1 MSISVFV
8 EHMSSEM
15 NTTSPPDKRV
25 VLIVFENRKKTERY
39 EWSISASQLNKIM
52 YIQVTRMAH
61 FYN

>member
-25 VLIVFENRKKTERY
+25 VLIVLRIE
-39 EWSISASQLNKIM
+39 
-52 YIQVTRMAH
+52 TRQKDMNDQYQTH
-61 FYN
+61 N

>member
-39 EWSISASQLNKIM
+39 E
-52 YIQVTRMAH
+52 
-61 FYN
+61 